1 MPVDLN
7 RSLLWTVGLG
17 WLGFLVVGIAVGR
30 LFTIAQVTVL
40 IDRSACN
47 AEGWQ
52 QVSDRYNTLYQ
63 AHQRKSIRLAQV
75 VIVSDLGAEVR
86 ETLPSP
92 AEFNRM
98 KTSGE
103 ANPERFDQLKSS
115 FDNVRVLACETES
128 TK

>member
-17 WLGFLVVGIAVGR
+17 WLGFLVVGLAVAR
-30 LFTIAQVTVL
+30 LFAIAQVTVL
-40 IDRSACN
+40 IDRSACS

-52 QVSDRYNTLYQ
+52 QVSDRYSALYQ
-63 AHQRKSIRLAQV
+63 AHQRKNIQLAQV

-92 AEFNRM
+92 AEFDRM

-103 ANPERFDQLKSS
+103 PNSERFDQLKNS
-115 FDNVRVLACETES
+115 FDDVTVLTCEADSE
-128 TK
+128 K

>member
-17 WLGFLVVGIAVGR
+17 WLGFLIVGVAVAR
-30 LFTIAQVTVL
+30 LFAISQVTVL

-47 AEGWQ
+47 PEGWQ

-63 AHQRKSIRLAQV
+63 AHQRKRIRLVQV

-98 KTSGE
+98 KTSGK
-103 ANPERFDQLKSS
+103 ANPERFEQLKSS
-115 FDNVRVLACETES
+115 FDNVNVIACDTES

>member
-1 MPVDLN
+1 MDLN

-17 WLGFLVVGIAVGR
+17 WLGFLVVGIAVAR
-30 LFTIAQVTVL
+30 LFAIAQVTVL

-52 QVSDRYNTLYQ
+52 QVSDRYSALYQ
-63 AHQRKSIRLAQV
+63 SHRRKNIQLAQV

-98 KTSGE
+98 KTSE
-103 ANPERFDQLKSS
+103 EPNPERFDQLKDS
-115 FDNVRVLACETES
+115 FDNVRVLTCEADSEQG
-128 TK
+128 